1 MPRCA
6 PRAVPLSYAGRRRQH
21 APQPRRGAA
30 SRARKAVPNEVLNA
44 AMEAER
50 AGVQTFCMTIDPA
63 GHDYLRRMCPDARYM
78 VIDEVNDLPRE
89 LTKVYRALTA

>member
-1 MPRCA
+1 
-6 PRAVPLSYAGRRRQH
+6 
-21 APQPRRGAA
+21 
-30 SRARKAVPNEVLNA
+30 
-44 AMEAER
+44 MEAER